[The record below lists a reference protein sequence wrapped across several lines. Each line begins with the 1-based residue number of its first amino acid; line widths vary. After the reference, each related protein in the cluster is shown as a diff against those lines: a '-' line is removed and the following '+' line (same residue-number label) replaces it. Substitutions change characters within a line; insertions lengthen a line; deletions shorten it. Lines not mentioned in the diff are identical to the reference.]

1 MIQQLDFSTIFLNLI
16 TGLPWWVYPIL
27 FIAVFLKNYKP
38 KKKTKLK
45 YEFKENKKAVKVEKS
60 TNTLSN
66 EEKKIKGDEYE
77 KFVAEHFR
85 KEGYY
90 VWEHGQEKGKQDGG
104 IDLFIKKGKDT
115 YFVQCKNWENW
126 KINHDTVQAVQTK
139 VRNYMTENPNW

>member
-1 MIQQLDFSTIFLNLI
+1 M
-16 TGLPWWVYPIL
+16 
-27 FIAVFLKNYKP
+27 
-38 KKKTKLK
+38 
-45 YEFKENKKAVKVEKS
+45 
-60 TNTLSN
+60 
-66 EEKKIKGDEYE
+66 KGDEYE

-139 VRNYMTENPNW
+139 VRNYMTENPNLTKLLNGNSKKILYVMPKPLLTKSAYAYIKTQPEILDFRIIPMP